1 MRRYSRLGT
10 LTKCSVK
17 SILDSHRNSIMMLD
31 LKFSIAAVSI
41 ATGTYVA
48 GLYGMNLI
56 NGLEDA
62 TNGFAAITTGSI
74 VGSIGAALFGAL
86 MLRRIKKIYHLRSV
100 RKR

>member
-1 MRRYSRLGT
+1 
-10 LTKCSVK
+10 
-17 SILDSHRNSIMMLD
+17 MMLD